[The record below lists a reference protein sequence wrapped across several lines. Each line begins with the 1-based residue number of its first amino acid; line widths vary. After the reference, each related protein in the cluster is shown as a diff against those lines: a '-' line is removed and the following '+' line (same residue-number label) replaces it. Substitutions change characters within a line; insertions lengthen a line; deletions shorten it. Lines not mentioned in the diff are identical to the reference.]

1 MENVKSYV
9 VLDIETTGLMY
20 EFFDE
25 VIEVCA
31 IRVEN
36 NKKIDEFHSYIHPSK
51 KISKKITEITSIT
64 DEMVE
69 DAPSQRTVLKDLR
82 AFIKD
87 SVVVAYNA
95 AFDVKFLNYWFY
107 RYKMPFIE
115 TYCCAMEMYKANT
128 GVKTKLE
135 LACSACG
142 ISLVNAHSALYD
154 TRATADLFIVML
166 ENNYQKEIHH
176 LSKEEIYAAHKKRTL
191 NASYNKKAIESLL
204 LNQPVAKN
212 INHLSTKVRESVY
225 DCFHKRMKFDKIAE
239 DLKIGEDEVHALFVE
254 WANWINI
261 VKYNLFADE
270 SKKEATEL
278 LKLVDYDIEKALVLN
293 KEITTHKSDKKR
305 NAYPELL
312 FCILKKFNNC
322 TDSMVYTQK
331 DLSFYFNSRYDL
343 DEIAQR
349 MHQPLEKVIPL
360 FVDWVLLD
368 NDNRE
373 IYRSYLNEHLVSKS
387 CLAKILEMNDTQ
399 RFVYLESLKEVEKF
413 NCILTLKLYYKG
425 FFLFKKTS
433 S

>member
-31 IRVEN
+31 IRIEN
-36 NKKIDEFHSYIHPSK
+36 NKKTDEFHSYIHPSK

-64 DEMVE
+64 DEMVK
-69 DAPSQRTVLKDLR
+69 DAPSQRAVLKDLR
-82 AFIKD
+82 AFISN

-166 ENNYQKEIHH
+166 ESNYEKEIHQ
-176 LSKEEIYAAHKKRTL
+176 LTKEEIYAAHKKRTL

-204 LNQPVAKN
+204 HNQPVAKDLS
-212 INHLSTKVRESVY
+212 HLSPDMKEKVYE
-225 DCFHKRMKFDKIAE
+225 CFYKRVKFNKIAE
-239 DLKIGEDEVHALFVE
+239 DLKIKESEVHALFVE

-261 VKYNLFADE
+261 GKYNLFEEE

-278 LKLVDYDIEKALVLN
+278 LTVVDYDIEKALILN

-305 NAYPELL
+305 DAYPELL
-312 FCILKKFNNC
+312 FCILKKFNKH
-322 TDSMVYTQK
+322 TEEMIYTQK
-331 DLSFYFNSRYDL
+331 DLSFYFNSRYGL
-343 DEIAQR
+343 DEIAKK
-349 MHQPLEKVIPL
+349 MHQSLEKTIPL
-360 FVDWVLLD
+360 FVNWVILD
-368 NDNRE
+368 KDHRE
-373 IYRSYLNEHLVSKS
+373 IYRSYLNEHLLSKS
-387 CLAKILEMNDTQ
+387 GLFKILEMNDTQ
-399 RFVYLESLKEVEKF
+399 RFVYLKSLNEIDRF
-413 NCILTLKLYYKG
+413 NCILTLELYYKD
-425 FFLFKKTS
+425 FFSIQKNII
-433 S
+433 